1 MASTASPGGP
11 WVVMEIWACEADF
24 VLSDG
29 GVHAVGCTML
39 LREVGGK
46 LLTLDAESL
55 SKWSPFYKKDVPD
68 AFFFLFHSFHV
79 CSRLLG
85 NRHLSFS
92 IYEKITYFE
101 NKLVFLNYLTI

>member
-1 MASTASPGGP
+1 MRIASTASPGGP
-11 WVVMEIWACEADF
+11 WVVMQIWACEADV

-68 AFFFLFHSFHV
+68 AFFFFFIPFI
-79 CSRLLG
+79 SRMQPSAG
-85 NRHLSFS
+85 KPSS
-92 IYEKITYFE
+92 
-101 NKLVFLNYLTI
+101 VFLHLWKDYLFWK